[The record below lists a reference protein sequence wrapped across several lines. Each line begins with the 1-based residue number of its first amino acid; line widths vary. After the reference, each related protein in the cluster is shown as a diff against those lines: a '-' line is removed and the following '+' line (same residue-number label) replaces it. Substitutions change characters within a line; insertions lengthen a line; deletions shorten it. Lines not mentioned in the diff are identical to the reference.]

1 MSVKDYV
8 LQDVTFL
15 TNVNAA
21 LRQIVFNKKK
31 EDIERN
37 DVLSMVHTLSSLL
50 ELYDHYI
57 IDSNDAVRIIDEVVF
72 QFLLKEC
79 DIDLE
84 DDHYSSYRETLDK
97 SLRLMSTRFASS
109 GCCLNTIIR
118 YMDWLANCVDSI
130 FDDVSDYDEVGSI
143 GSLGSTE
150 SLESIEEDEDMV
162 DTVLVD

>member
-8 LQDVTFL
+8 LQDATFL

-31 EDIERN
+31 KDIERN

-50 ELYDHYI
+50 KVYNHYI
-57 IDSNDAVRIIDEVVF
+57 IDSNDAVRIIDELVF

-97 SLRLMSTRFASS
+97 TLRLVSTRFASS
-109 GCCLNTIIR
+109 GCCINTIIR
-118 YMDWLANCVDSI
+118 YMDWLAKCVDSI
-130 FDDVSDYDEVGSI
+130 FDDVCDYEEVADVGPEEPEDPAGDE
-143 GSLGSTE
+143 
-150 SLESIEEDEDMV
+150 MF

>member
-1 MSVKDYV
+1 MSVKEYV
-8 LQDVTFL
+8 LQDTTFL
-15 TNVNAA
+15 NNVNAA
-21 LRQIVFNKKK
+21 FRKIVFNKKK

-37 DVLSMVHTLSSLL
+37 DVLTMVYTLTSLL

-57 IDSNDAVRIIDEVVF
+57 IDSNDAVRIIDELVF

-84 DDHYSSYRETLDK
+84 DDQFSAYRETLDK
-97 SLRLMSTRFASS
+97 TLRLVSTRFASS
-109 GCCLNTIIR
+109 GCCINTIIR

-130 FDDVSDYDEVGSI
+130 FDDVSDYEEVGSV
-143 GSLGSTE
+143 GSEGSHE
-150 SLESIEEDEDMV
+150 PNDLAGDEMF